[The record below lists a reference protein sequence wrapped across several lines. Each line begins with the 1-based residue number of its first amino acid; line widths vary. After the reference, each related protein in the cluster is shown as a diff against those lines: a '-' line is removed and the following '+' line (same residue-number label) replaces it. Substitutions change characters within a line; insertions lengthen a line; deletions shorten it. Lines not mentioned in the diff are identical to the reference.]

1 MTASLRSAP
10 RGLIVVLAYAVLA
23 ETVALCP
30 FPVRGAEV
38 TDHVA
43 ASDPAALKADY
54 LRKLAEYQ
62 DARRQFE
69 AVAQPYWNSIA
80 QMRKSRN
87 AKRRN
92 AEVVGLA
99 DYVLDQPPVY
109 QGPAKPVDPF
119 PPPEPPTLPT
129 PIPVVADL
137 LRSAAEQFRFVPEQ
151 PKSEIEFKKAYAK
164 FASGA
169 GITREQAVRIYGFE
183 AGGNGKFDVQAG
195 LEYDTPGAH
204 AISTALGYNQL
215 LSTNSVELLAER
227 GDRFLQLLGA
237 RRSALRGDAKTALD
251 AKIAIVRQ
259 MVDFSRSVSDDWSEH
274 ERIANTP
281 KGSAIHALNL
291 DIDIGPML
299 QTQKLLDSVLFARR
313 KGRTQPL
320 TAAELEMMNLTGD
333 GNGFD
338 MISLPTELRDR
349 VPTSNF
355 FQRGGYE
362 RNGVAIR
369 NNTVQKLIAA
379 TDRKMDKEAQLPGA
393 TDLAA
398 AFSD

>member
-1 MTASLRSAP
+1 MAL
-10 RGLIVVLAYAVLA
+10 LAYP
-23 ETVALCP
+23 TVAAAALCP
-30 FPVRGAEV
+30 FPVQGAEV
-38 TDHVA
+38 TNHGSA
-43 ASDPAALKADY
+43 TDPAALKADY
-54 LRKLAEYQ
+54 QRKLAEYQ
-62 DARRQFE
+62 NARQQFE

-80 QMRKSRN
+80 QMRKSRKV
-87 AKRRN
+87 KRHDGQ
-92 AEVVGLA
+92 AIGLA

-109 QGPAKPVDPF
+109 QGPPKPVDPF
-119 PPPEPPTLPT
+119 PEPQPGPPPT
-129 PIPVVADL
+129 PIPLVADL
-137 LRSAAEQFRFVPEQ
+137 LRSAAEQFRLVPNQ
-151 PKSEIEFKKAYAK
+151 PKSEIEFKKAYAG

-169 GITREQAVRIYGFE
+169 GLTKEQAVRIYGFE

-215 LSTNSVELLAER
+215 LSTNSVELMAEE
-227 GDRFLQLLGA
+227 GDRFLRLLGA
-237 RRSALRGDAKTALD
+237 KAAALQGDAKAAMN

-259 MVDFSRSVSDDWSEH
+259 MVDFSRRVPDDWSEH
-274 ERIANTP
+274 ERLANTP
-281 KGSAIHALNL
+281 KGFAIHALNL

-299 QTQKLLDSVLFARR
+299 QTQKLLDSVRFAQR
-313 KGRTQPL
+313 KGRPGPL

-338 MISLPTELRDR
+338 MISLPADLRGQ

-355 FQRGGYE
+355 FQRSGYE

-369 NNTVQKLIAA
+369 NNTVEKLIAA
-379 TDRKMDKEAQLPGA
+379 TDRKMDKEAQLQGA

-398 AFSD
+398 AFSE

>member
-1 MTASLRSAP
+1 MAL
-10 RGLIVVLAYAVLA
+10 LAFPTLVGAA
-23 ETVALCP
+23 ALCQL
-30 FPVRGAEV
+30 PVQGA
-38 TDHVA
+38 A
-43 ASDPAALKADY
+43 AGDAAGAADRAAQKADY

-62 DARRQFE
+62 AARQAFD
-69 AVAQPYWNSIA
+69 AVAQPYWNAIA
-80 QMRKSRN
+80 QMRRN
-87 AKRRN
+87 RNTKRRN
-92 AEVVGLA
+92 AQAVALA
-99 DYVLDQPPVY
+99 DYVLDQPPIY
-109 QGPAKPVDPF
+109 RGPPKPVDPF
-119 PPPEPPTLPT
+119 PEPQPAPSAP

-137 LRSAAEQFRFVPEQ
+137 LQSAAEQFRFVPDQ
-151 PKSEIEFKKAYAK
+151 PNSEIEFKKAYAG
-164 FASGA
+164 FASRA
-169 GITREQAVRIYGFE
+169 GITRDQAVRIYGFE

-215 LSTNSVELLAER
+215 LSTNSVELLAEK

-237 RRSALRGDAKTALD
+237 KRSALHEEAKAALD
-251 AKIAIVRQ
+251 AKIAVVRQ
-259 MVDFSRSVSDDWSEH
+259 MVAFSRSVADDWSEH
-274 ERIANTP
+274 ERLANTP
-281 KGSAIHALNL
+281 KGFAIHALNL

-313 KGRTQPL
+313 KGRSQPL

-338 MISLPTELRDR
+338 MISLPAELRGQ
-349 VPTSNF
+349 VPTANF
-355 FQRGGYE
+355 FQRNGYE

-369 NNTVQKLIAA
+369 NNTVEKLIAA

-393 TDLAA
+393 IDLAA